1 VRGDEFSLA
10 GARPARITV
19 LVSLSYI
26 VLQGESD
33 MALTALINAS
43 ERPVGKSL

>member
-1 VRGDEFSLA
+1 MDLA
-10 GARPARITV
+10 LSELERRASRF
-19 LVSLSYI
+19 LSSLSI